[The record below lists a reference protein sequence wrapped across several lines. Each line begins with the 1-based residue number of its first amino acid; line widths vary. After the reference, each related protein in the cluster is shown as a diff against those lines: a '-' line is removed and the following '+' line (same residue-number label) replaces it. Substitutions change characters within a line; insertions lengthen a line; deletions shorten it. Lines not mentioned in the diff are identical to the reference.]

1 MKTKSVRVAK
11 LKEFLNITKSAM
23 YPTWLFEGEEE
34 PKEEEQFVGPE
45 YDPDLLLHEPIA
57 AVLMGEAEGE
67 GVNGMRAV
75 YHVISNRAKKKGV
88 SPLSIVSDPYQF
100 SILNGTTIQA
110 LINKYKNHSN
120 PAVKELWNKAKGIV
134 MAPGADITGGATHY
148 YTGAI
153 PSWASAENPCWV
165 AGPKIG
171 KHQFGQN
178 RADKLWGTTS
188 TGRCYIDRE
197 DTHPG

>member
-1 MKTKSVRVAK
+1 MKTNLQRVAK
-11 LKEFLNITKSAM
+11 LKEFFNITKRAM

-34 PKEEEQFVGPE
+34 EEQEFVGPE
-45 YDPDLLLHEPIA
+45 YDPEVSLYEPIA

-67 GVNGMRAV
+67 GIGGMRAV
-75 YHVISNRAKKKGV
+75 YHVISNRAKKRGI
-88 SPLSIVSDPYQF
+88 SPLSIVSEPYQF
-100 SILNGTTIQA
+100 SILNETTIPA
-110 LINKYKNHSN
+110 LINKYKNHPN
-120 PAVKELWNKAKGIV
+120 PAVRDLWNQAKGIV
-134 MAPGADITGGATHY
+134 VNPGGDITHGSTHY
-148 YTGAI
+148 YTGTM
-153 PSWASAENPCWV
+153 PNWASPDNPCWI